1 MYRKGG
7 WELEMAQ
14 AIPPLGSPVWNGDV
28 LGPVGRCTQQ
38 SQPGGRQSRSDG
50 AA

>member
-14 AIPPLGSPVWNGDV
+14 ATPPLGSPVWNGGV
-28 LGPVGRCTQQ
+28 LGPGGRCAQQ
-38 SQPGGRQSRSDG
+38 GEPGRGTRRLEQV
-50 AA
+50 